1 MSREDEYFKSL
12 NKLELWNRYC
22 GYLDFSINQFMEV
35 QAKLLLE
42 QIGLVAGSVLGKK
55 IMSGQKPKTVDE
67 FRQAVPLTRYDD
79 YEPYLSEKNER
90 VLAVKPVSWCHS
102 SGRGGK
108 FKWMPYTIQA
118 ADVACKTFVGY
129 IMLAAARK
137 KGEVRIKPRQRIL
150 YNLAPRPYLSGFSL
164 YSFSQAFQS
173 RLMPPP
179 EEAEQMTFRERIQKG
194 FQLALR
200 EGVDIIF
207 SISSI
212 LVKAGERMAEQAQG
226 TRFSIGMLHPRI
238 LSTLLRGIAK
248 SRLEGRKILP
258 KDLWR
263 PKVILCGGA
272 DTAIYRDGVKY
283 YWGKMPFEVYGSTEC
298 VNTAAQNWTQRW
310 LSFLPYSAFWEFIPE
325 EESMRSYQD
334 STYLPGTVLLNELEE
349 GKRYEVVLTQFY
361 GMPLLRYRMGDIV
374 KVIAMSDAE
383 AGIKLPQFVFHTR
396 IGETIDLA
404 GLCRLTEKVIWQAIN
419 STGIKYEDWSACKE
433 YDHDKTSIRIY
444 LEPKE
449 PIEADE
455 LERKID
461 EQLKTVDIDYRDIGG
476 YLDLQPVRVT
486 LVSKGTFE
494 RYYQEKVKEG
504 ADMTHLKP
512 PHMNAPAAVIE
523 RLLQLSIED
532 SRGKP

>member
-1 MSREDEYFKSL
+1 MSREDRYFKSL
-12 NKLELWNRYC
+12 NKRELWKRYC
-22 GYLDFSINQFMEV
+22 GYLDYSVDEFMAV
-35 QAKLLLE
+35 QTKLLLE
-42 QIGLVAGSVLGKK
+42 QIDLVAGSVLGKK
-55 IMSGQKPKTVDE
+55 IMNGQKPKTVNE
-67 FRQAVPLTRYDD
+67 FRQVVPLTRYDD
-79 YEPYLSEKNER
+79 YEPFLSEKMEQA
-90 VLAVKPVSWCHS
+90 LAVKPVSWCHS
-102 SGRGGK
+102 SGRGGR
-108 FKWMPYTIQA
+108 FKWMPYTSQA
-118 ADVACKTFVGY
+118 ADAACKTFVSY
-129 IMLAAARK
+129 LLLAAARR
-137 KGEVRIKPRQRIL
+137 KGEVRIGPGQRIL

-179 EEAEQMTFRERIQKG
+179 EEAEKMSFRERIQKG

-226 TRFSIGMLHPRI
+226 TRFSIRVLHPRI

-248 SRLEGRKILP
+248 SKLEGRKILP

-310 LSFLPYSAFWEFIPE
+310 LSFIPHSAFWEFIPE
-325 EESMRSYQD
+325 EESIRSYED
-334 STYLPGTVLLNELEE
+334 STYLPSTVLLDELEE
-349 GKRYEVVLTQFY
+349 GKRYEVVLTQLY

-374 KVIAMSDAE
+374 KVVAMSDTE
-383 AGIKLPQFVFHTR
+383 AGVKLPQFIFHTR
-396 IGETIDLA
+396 VGETIDLA

-419 STGIKYEDWSACKE
+419 STGIKYEDWSAGKE
-433 YDHDKTSIRIY
+433 YDHDKTFIRIY

-449 PIEADE
+449 QVEVSE
-455 LERKID
+455 LERRID
-461 EQLKTVDIDYRDIGG
+461 EQLKKVDIDYRDIGS
-476 YLDLQPVRVT
+476 YLELQPVRVT

-512 PHMNAPAAVIE
+512 PHMSAPAPVIE
-523 RLLQLSIED
+523 RLLQLSMKD
-532 SRGKP
+532 SRGKH

>member
-12 NKLELWNRYC
+12 NKRELWNRYC
-22 GYLDFSINQFMEV
+22 GYLDYSVDEFIQV
-35 QAKLLLE
+35 QARLLLE
-42 QIGLVAGSVLGKK
+42 QIDLVAGSVLGKK
-55 IMSGQKPKTVDE
+55 IMNGRKPKTVDE
-67 FRQAVPLTRYDD
+67 FRRVVPLTKYDD
-79 YEPYLSEKNER
+79 YEPHLSEKDENA
-90 VLAVKPVSWCHS
+90 LAVTPVSWCHS

-108 FKWMPYTIQA
+108 FKWMPYTSQA
-118 ADVACKTFVGY
+118 ADVACRTFVGY
-129 IMLAAARK
+129 LILAAARQ

-164 YSFSQAFQS
+164 YSFSQAFRS

-179 EEAEQMTFRERIQKG
+179 EEAEKMSFRERIQKG

-226 TRFSIGMLHPRI
+226 TKFSIGMLHPRI
-238 LSTLLRGIAK
+238 LSTLLRGITK
-248 SRLEGRKILP
+248 SKLEGRKVLP

-263 PKVILCGGA
+263 PRVILCGGA

-310 LSFLPYSAFWEFIPE
+310 LSFLPHSAFWEFIPE
-325 EESMRSYQD
+325 EESMKAYQD
-334 STYLPGTVLLNELEE
+334 STYLPSTVLLNGLEE
-349 GKRYEVVLTQFY
+349 GKLYEVVLTQFY

-374 KVIAMSDAE
+374 KVVAMSDAE
-383 AGIKLPQFVFHTR
+383 AGVKLPQFVFHTR

-419 STGIKYEDWSACKE
+419 DTGIKYEDWSACKE
-433 YDHDKTSIRIY
+433 YDHDKTFLRIY

-449 PIEADE
+449 QTEVIE
-455 LERKID
+455 LERRID
-461 EQLKTVDIDYRDIGG
+461 EQLKKVDVDYQDISG
-476 YLDLQPVRVT
+476 YLELQPVRVK
-486 LVSKGTFE
+486 LLSKGTFE
-494 RYYQEKVKEG
+494 RYYQEKVREG

-512 PHMNAPAAVIE
+512 PHMNAPNKVIE
-523 RLLQLSIED
+523 RLLELNTKE
-532 SRGKP
+532 